1 MSLEDAIKELTAA
14 VKENTA
20 AYKAGGG
27 ASSGGKASGGGKA
40 ASGKKG
46 PTLDAVAKR
55 FGAYMSAEGDDG
67 KAMVR
72 KVVKHFDVKKISEL
86 PEDKFAEALEL
97 LDQIEAGEDPF
108 SGGDD
113 DLM

>member
-1 MSLEDAIKELTAA
+1 MSLEDAINALTKA
-14 VKENTA
+14 VEANTKA
-20 AYKAGGG
+20 LGGAGGTK
-27 ASSGGKASGGGKA
+27 STGGTTKA
-40 ASGKKG
+40 ADKKKG

-55 FGAYMSAEGDDG
+55 YGAYMSAEGDDG

-86 PEDKFAEALEL
+86 EEGQFEEALSL
-97 LDQIEAGEDPF
+97 LDQIEAGDDPF